1 MTLAK
6 IAIGPLLVLAIH
18 LMADVFGWYE
28 KIFWLDMPMHFIG
41 GMAIAMSSFYFLKY
55 AEVSSKQV
63 GIKLLTLLLIL
74 ALTALAAIA
83 WEILEFGMD
92 RIFSTTLQPSVYDTM
107 KDLAFGLIGGAV
119 VGIVALRK
127 S

>member
-6 IAIGPLLVLAIH
+6 IAIGPLLVLTIH

-28 KIFWLDMPMHFIG
+28 KIFWLDMPMHFLG

>member
-28 KIFWLDMPMHFIG
+28 KIFWLDMPMHFLG

>member
-18 LMADVFGWYE
+18 LMADVFSWYE

>member
-1 MTLAK
+1 
-6 IAIGPLLVLAIH
+6 
-18 LMADVFGWYE
+18 
-28 KIFWLDMPMHFIG
+28 MPMHFLG